1 MPELAHKKTAD
12 MPVDGLHYSPDDPYN
27 RLGPVHTCVYV
38 RVRETDDW
46 DLFLG
51 HLEWASAEN
60 GRSDR
65 GLI

>member
-1 MPELAHKKTAD
+1 

-27 RLGPVHTCVYV
+27 RLGPVHKCLDV
-38 RVRETDDW
+38 RVRENGDW

-51 HLEWASAEN
+51 ALEWASAEN

-65 GLI
+65 GLL